1 MVVDLVI
8 PEDGETLKEAHD
20 KWRRWAEAKVRIL
33 RLNILH
39 GGHSMGST
47 ISREDGLREAKVR
60 NLRSKILVGD
70 TRGEA
75 LIEGGGWRR
84 PS

>member
-33 RLNILH
+33 RSNIYYL
-39 GGHSMGST
+39 GRHSMGST
-47 ISREDGLREAKVR
+47 RSKEDG
-60 NLRSKILVGD
+60 S
-70 TRGEA
+70 
-75 LIEGGGWRR
+75 R
-84 PS
+84 PRKSVVKYIS

>member
-33 RLNILH
+33 RSNILP
-39 GGHSMGST
+39 
-47 ISREDGLREAKVR
+47 
-60 NLRSKILVGD
+60 GD
-70 TRGEA
+70 TSWEA
-75 LIEGGGWRR
+75 L
-84 PS
+84 

>member
-33 RLNILH
+33 RSNILPGGTLH
-39 GGHSMGST
+39 GKHHKMSGGQWEKT
-47 ISREDGLREAKVR
+47 EVKDTL
-60 NLRSKILVGD
+60 ILGD
-70 TRGEA
+70 TQG
-75 LIEGGGWRR
+75 
-84 PS
+84 